1 MAETIDMNQREL
13 LIRLDERV
21 MQVQRDVSKL
31 TTTIIPMNEHVDLM
45 RAMVEHNDRLDTL
58 ETFNTRFKV
67 YLAASTTVGG
77 IVSAIAVSLI
87 IKFVG
92 GLFQ

>member
-1 MAETIDMNQREL
+1 MQKTIDMNQREL

-21 MQVQRDVSKL
+21 KQVQLDVSKL
-31 TTTIIPMNEHVDLM
+31 TTTIIPMNEHLQLM
-45 RAMVEHNDRLDTL
+45 KAMVDHNSRLDNL

-67 YLAASTTVGG
+67 YLALSTTVGG
-77 IVSAIAVSLI
+77 LVSAIVVSII
-87 IKFVG
+87 IKLIS